1 MYVLNFFH
9 RIRIL
14 YISKKNLKN
23 IVMELT
29 ILYHFIFYNKSQSV
43 FSFFTNIILFSLFCS
58 CYLGRDFFFFFGF
71 CFGWYELCFIS
82 MITKLTEN
90 KYLSP
95 RFRTTIIQIYDV
107 FWFYTQSLNAL
118 KLVITNST
126 YMVYVNV
133 YYSEQRWKNGLHG
146 VQLNHGYFMSFYLQI

>member
-43 FSFFTNIILFSLFCS
+43 FSFFFFSFFTNIILFSLFCS
-58 CYLGRDFFFFFGF
+58 CYLGRDFFFFFLF
-71 CFGWYELCFIS
+71 FGWYELCFIS

-107 FWFYTQSLNAL
+107 FWFYTQSFFFFFFFLRNNIHKAW
-118 KLVITNST
+118 
-126 YMVYVNV
+126 MP
-133 YYSEQRWKNGLHG
+133 
-146 VQLNHGYFMSFYLQI
+146 